1 MGSATSDEHL
11 ADEFRNE
18 FMTLGSFV
26 VRNTFRNKRRSL
38 LTMIS
43 ISFSLLLLTLMICI
57 WRSFYV
63 DQVAPEA
70 SRRVITRD
78 RVSLAFFLPAFYRDK
93 IRSIQGVTAVAPMT
107 WFGGRYIDERPEH
120 FFAQLATDPD
130 EYLKV
135 ASDKIVPPDQLKAWQ
150 QDRAGALVDITLA
163 KKYGWKVGD
172 RITLQGTIFPAN
184 VDLTIRAIYHRD
196 PPQNALYFNSKY
208 LEESVPWFKGQ
219 AGWYSTQ
226 IDSAENVSRVSQA
239 VDDMFRNSPLQ
250 TKTESEKAFQL
261 GFVASLGN
269 IKAFILGI
277 CGAVVFT
284 IMLVSANTM
293 AMSVRSRTR
302 EVAVLKTI
310 GFTRGRV
317 LSIFVSESVALAVA
331 GGVLGVLGAVPVIW
345 FLTRGFI
352 ALGVPLSMK
361 VNAPTAGL
369 SLLVALTLGLVS
381 GYLPAFN
388 ASRMNIVDGLRHIG

>member
-1 MGSATSDEHL
+1 
-11 ADEFRNE
+11 
-18 FMTLGSFV
+18 MTLSGFI
-26 VRNTFRNKRRSL
+26 VRNTFRNKRRSV
-38 LTMIS
+38 LTLIS
-43 ISFSLLLLTLMICI
+43 ISFSLLLLTLMISI

-70 SRRVITRD
+70 ARRLIIRD
-78 RVSLAFFLPAFYRDK
+78 RVSLAFFLPAYYRDK
-93 IRSIQGVTAVAPMT
+93 IRSIPGVVAVAPIT
-107 WFGGRYIDERPEH
+107 WFGGRYIDDRPEH

-150 QDRAGALVDITLA
+150 QDRAGALVDVTLA
-163 KKYGWKVGD
+163 NKYGWKIGD
-172 RITLQGTIFPAN
+172 RITLQGTIFEVNPE
-184 VDLTIRAIYHRD
+184 LTIRAIYHRD
-196 PPQNALYFNSKY
+196 PPQNALYFNAKY
-208 LEESVPWFKGQ
+208 LEEAVPWFKGQ

-226 IDSAENVSRVSQA
+226 IGSSGDVARVSGEI
-239 VDDMFRNSPLQ
+239 DDMFRNSPLQ

-269 IKAFILGI
+269 VKAFILGI

-310 GFTRGRV
+310 GFTRQRV

-331 GGVLGVLGAVPVIW
+331 GGVLGILVAIPVIW
-345 FLTRGFI
+345 WLTRSFI
-352 ALGVPLSMK
+352 ALGVPLAMK
-361 VNAPTAGL
+361 VNWQTAGL

-388 ASRMNIVDGLRHIG
+388 ASRMNIVEGLRHIG